1 MTAPVTANDP
11 SQAFNQ
17 TYNSIQSGGVQVK
30 QVPVFDDNTGAESM
44 QTVLVDSKGNQLPA
58 DAVVQ
63 GPNGQY
69 QVQIGSAGGTIHT
82 TVNVDP
88 KTGVVAPVTDYNAQV
103 GYSGGSPGSFLAS
116 TTNAV
121 NQMVA
126 GVPMLNAIPGVSAAV
141 AGLNAVNSIAK
152 GKIDTST
159 ILNTLTAASGLGS
172 NLGLD
177 PSTISNVK
185 TAKDVVS
192 GVNAV
197 QNGNLAGA
205 LSSLN
210 NLTNILPAG
219 SSQIGN
225 VVSGIAAL
233 KKNDLAGALS
243 SLSSLTDSPDLKVSA
258 EAANVIKQISP
269 MVKGIASPATQ
280 PAASQPASAQPA
292 AQSAQSASSSS
303 TQAQP
308 SVVSGI
314 ASPQTTQTVAGPIVT
329 YDMEG
334 VYNPFVTNTAQTAK
348 MAAKGGSIGLPSL
361 LRS

>member
-159 ILNTLTAASGLGS
+159 ILNGLTAASGLGS

-210 NLTNILPAG
+210 NLANILPAG

-243 SLSSLTDSPDLKVSA
+243 SLSSLTDSPDLKVAA
-258 EAANVIKQISP
+258 EAANVVKQISP

-280 PAASQPASAQPA
+280 PAIQPASAQ
-292 AQSAQSASSSS
+292 SAVPSS

-348 MAAKGGSIGLPSL
+348 MSAKGGSIGLPSL
-361 LRS
+361 LRGR

>member
-30 QVPVFDDNTGAESM
+30 QVTVADSETGSDSVKN
-44 QTVLVDSKGNQLPA
+44 VLVDSKGNQLPA

-103 GYSGGSPGSFLAS
+103 GYTGGSPGGFLAN

-121 NQMVA
+121 NQMVT

-152 GKIDTST
+152 GKIDAST
-159 ILNTLTAASGLGS
+159 ILNTLTAASGFSG

-177 PSTISNVK
+177 PSTISNIK
-185 TAKDVVS
+185 TAKDVAT

-197 QNGNLAGA
+197 QKGNLAGA

-243 SLSSLTDSPDLKVSA
+243 SLSSLTDSPDLKVAA

-280 PAASQPASAQPA
+280 PAIQPASAQ
-292 AQSAQSASSSS
+292 SAVPSS

-348 MAAKGGSIGLPSL
+348 MSAKGGSIGLPSL
-361 LRS
+361 LRSQ

>member
-210 NLTNILPAG
+210 NLANILPTG

-280 PAASQPASAQPA
+280 PAST
-292 AQSAQSASSSS
+292 QSAQSAVPSS

-348 MAAKGGSIGLPSL
+348 MSSKGGSIGLPSL

>member
-210 NLTNILPAG
+210 NLANILPAG

-243 SLSSLTDSPDLKVSA
+243 SLSSLTDSPDLKVAA

-269 MVKGIASPATQ
+269 MVKGIASPAIQTTTQ
-280 PAASQPASAQPA
+280 PAT
-292 AQSAQSASSSS
+292 QSAQSAVPSS

-348 MAAKGGSIGLPSL
+348 MSSKGGSIGLPSL

>member
-1 MTAPVTANDP
+1 MTAPATANDP

-126 GVPMLNAIPGVSAAV
+126 GVPMLNVIPGVSTAV
-141 AGLNAVNSIAK
+141 AALNAVNSLAK

-159 ILNTLTAASGLGS
+159 ILNGLTAASGLGS

-197 QNGNLAGA
+197 QKGNLAGA

-210 NLTNILPAG
+210 NLTDILPAG

-243 SLSSLTDSPDLKVSA
+243 SLSSLTNSPDLKVAA
-258 EAANVIKQISP
+258 EAANAIKQISP
-269 MVKGIASPATQ
+269 MVKGIASPA
-280 PAASQPASAQPA
+280 SAQPA
-292 AQSAQSASSSS
+292 IQPASTQSAQSAVPSS

-329 YDMEG
+329 YDMED

-361 LRS
+361 LRGR

>member
-1 MTAPVTANDP
+1 MTAPANDP
-11 SQAFNQ
+11 SQAFDQ

-210 NLTNILPAG
+210 NLANILPAG

-243 SLSSLTDSPDLKVSA
+243 SLSSLTDSPDLKVAA
-258 EAANVIKQISP
+258 EASNAIKQISP
-269 MVKGIASPATQ
+269 IVKGIASPATQ
-280 PAASQPASAQPA
+280 TTTQPAST
-292 AQSAQSASSSS
+292 QSAVPSS

-348 MAAKGGSIGLPSL
+348 MSSKGGSIGLPSL

>member
-103 GYSGGSPGSFLAS
+103 GYTGGSPGSFLAS

-159 ILNTLTAASGLGS
+159 ILNGLTAASGLGS

-210 NLTNILPAG
+210 NLANILPAG

-243 SLSSLTDSPDLKVSA
+243 SLSSLTDSPDLKVAA

-280 PAASQPASAQPA
+280 PAIQPAST
-292 AQSAQSASSSS
+292 QSAVPSS

-348 MAAKGGSIGLPSL
+348 MSAKGGSIGLPSL

>member
-210 NLTNILPAG
+210 NLANILPAG

-243 SLSSLTDSPDLKVSA
+243 SLSSLTDSPDLKVA
-258 EAANVIKQISP
+258 AGAANVIKQISP

-280 PAASQPASAQPA
+280 PAATQPAST
-292 AQSAQSASSSS
+292 QSAQSAVPSS

-348 MAAKGGSIGLPSL
+348 MSSKGGSIGLPSL

>member
-210 NLTNILPAG
+210 NLANILPAG

-243 SLSSLTDSPDLKVSA
+243 SLSSLTDSPDLKVAA
-258 EAANVIKQISP
+258 EAANAIKQISP
-269 MVKGIASPATQ
+269 IVKGIASPATQ
-280 PAASQPASAQPA
+280 PAATQPAST
-292 AQSAQSASSSS
+292 QSAQSAVPSS

-348 MAAKGGSIGLPSL
+348 MSSKGGSIGLPSL

>member
-159 ILNTLTAASGLGS
+159 ILNTLTAASGLGN

-210 NLTNILPAG
+210 NLANILPAG

-243 SLSSLTDSPDLKVSA
+243 SLSSLTDSPDLKVAA

-269 MVKGIASPATQ
+269 MVKGIASPAIQTTTQ
-280 PAASQPASAQPA
+280 PAT
-292 AQSAQSASSSS
+292 QSAQSAVPSS

-348 MAAKGGSIGLPSL
+348 MSSKGGSIGLPSL

>member
-210 NLTNILPAG
+210 NLANILPAG

-243 SLSSLTDSPDLKVSA
+243 SLSSLTDSPDLKVAA
-258 EAANVIKQISP
+258 EAANAIKQISP

-280 PAASQPASAQPA
+280 TTTQPAST
-292 AQSAQSASSSS
+292 QSAVPSS

-348 MAAKGGSIGLPSL
+348 MSSKGGSIGLPSL

>member
-159 ILNTLTAASGLGS
+159 ILNGLTAASGLGS

-210 NLTNILPAG
+210 NLANILPAG

-243 SLSSLTDSPDLKVSA
+243 SLSSLTDSPDLKVAA
-258 EAANVIKQISP
+258 EASNAIKQISP
-269 MVKGIASPATQ
+269 IVKGIASPATQ
-280 PAASQPASAQPA
+280 TTTQPAST
-292 AQSAQSASSSS
+292 QSAVPSS

-348 MAAKGGSIGLPSL
+348 MSSKGGSIGLPSL

>member
-210 NLTNILPAG
+210 NLANILPAG

-258 EAANVIKQISP
+258 EAANAIKQISP

-280 PAASQPASAQPA
+280 TTTQPAT
-292 AQSAQSASSSS
+292 QSAQSAVPSS

-334 VYNPFVTNTAQTAK
+334 VYNPFVTNTVQTAK
-348 MAAKGGSIGLPSL
+348 MSSKGGSIGLPSL

>member
-11 SQAFNQ
+11 SQAFDQ

-30 QVPVFDDNTGAESM
+30 QVPVFDDNGAESM

-197 QNGNLAGA
+197 QKGNLVGA

-210 NLTNILPAG
+210 NLANILPAG

-243 SLSSLTDSPDLKVSA
+243 SLSSLTNSPDLKVSA
-258 EAANVIKQISP
+258 EAANVVKQISP
-269 MVKGIASPATQ
+269 MVKGIASPATASPATQ
-280 PAASQPASAQPA
+280 PAASQPAT
-292 AQSAQSASSSS
+292 QSAQSAVPSS

-348 MAAKGGSIGLPSL
+348 MSAKGGSIGLPSL

>member
-103 GYSGGSPGSFLAS
+103 GYTGGSPGSFLAS

-141 AGLNAVNSIAK
+141 AGLNAVNSLAK

-210 NLTNILPAG
+210 NLANILPAG

-243 SLSSLTDSPDLKVSA
+243 SLSSLTDSPDLKVAA
-258 EAANVIKQISP
+258 EAANAIKQISP
-269 MVKGIASPATQ
+269 IVKGIASPATQ
-280 PAASQPASAQPA
+280 PAASQPAST
-292 AQSAQSASSSS
+292 QSAQSAVPSS

-334 VYNPFVTNTAQTAK
+334 VYNPFVTNTVQTAK
-348 MAAKGGSIGLPSL
+348 MSSKGGSIGLPSL

>member
-141 AGLNAVNSIAK
+141 AGLNAVNSLAK

-197 QNGNLAGA
+197 QKGNLAGA

-243 SLSSLTDSPDLKVSA
+243 SLSSLTNSPDLKVAA
-258 EAANVIKQISP
+258 EATNVIKQISP

-280 PAASQPASAQPA
+280 PAIQPAST
-292 AQSAQSASSSS
+292 QSAQSAVPSS

-329 YDMEG
+329 YDMED

-348 MAAKGGSIGLPSL
+348 MSSKGGSIGLPSL

>member
-210 NLTNILPAG
+210 NLANILPAG

-243 SLSSLTDSPDLKVSA
+243 SLSSLTDSPDLKVAA
-258 EAANVIKQISP
+258 EASNAIKQISP
-269 MVKGIASPATQ
+269 IVKGIASPATQ
-280 PAASQPASAQPA
+280 TTTQPAST
-292 AQSAQSASSSS
+292 QSAVPSS

-348 MAAKGGSIGLPSL
+348 MSSKGGSIGLPSL

>member
-126 GVPMLNAIPGVSAAV
+126 GVPMLNVIPGVSAAV
-141 AGLNAVNSIAK
+141 AGLNAVNSLAK

-159 ILNTLTAASGLGS
+159 ILNGLTAASGLGS

-197 QNGNLAGA
+197 QKGNLAGA

-210 NLTNILPAG
+210 NLGNILPAG

-243 SLSSLTDSPDLKVSA
+243 SLSSLTDSPDLKVAA
-258 EAANVIKQISP
+258 EAANAIKQISP
-269 MVKGIASPATQ
+269 MVKGIASPAIQ
-280 PAASQPASAQPA
+280 PAT
-292 AQSAQSASSSS
+292 QSAQSASSSS

-334 VYNPFVTNTAQTAK
+334 VYNPFVTNTVQTAK
-348 MAAKGGSIGLPSL
+348 MSSKGGSIGLPSL

>member
-103 GYSGGSPGSFLAS
+103 GYTGGSPGSFLAS

-121 NQMVA
+121 DQMVA

-141 AGLNAVNSIAK
+141 AGLNAVNSLAK

-159 ILNTLTAASGLGS
+159 ILNTLTAASGLSGT
-172 NLGLD
+172 LGLD
-177 PSTISNVK
+177 PSTASALN
-185 TAKDVVS
+185 TAKTVAS

-197 QNGNLAGA
+197 EKGNLAGA
-205 LSSLN
+205 LTSLN
-210 NLTNILPAG
+210 GLTDILPAG

-233 KKNDLAGALS
+233 KKGDTAGALS
-243 SLSSLTDSPDLKVSA
+243 ALSSLTGDPNAQVA
-258 EAANVIKQISP
+258 AQAANIIKQISP
-269 MVKGIASPATQ
+269 VLGGIASTKSAA
-280 PAASQPASAQPA
+280 PAATAPASNV
-292 AQSAQSASSSS
+292 SASGTPASS
-303 TQAQP
+303 TTPAIT
-308 SVVSGI
+308 SGI
-314 ASPQTTQTVAGPIVT
+314 ASPQTTQTVAGPIVA

-361 LRS
+361 LRSQ

>member
-1 MTAPVTANDP
+1 MTAPANDP

-141 AGLNAVNSIAK
+141 AGLNAVNSLAK

-243 SLSSLTDSPDLKVSA
+243 SLSSLTDSPDLKVAA
-258 EAANVIKQISP
+258 EAANAIKQISP
-269 MVKGIASPATQ
+269 IVKGIASPATQ
-280 PAASQPASAQPA
+280 PAASQPAST
-292 AQSAQSASSSS
+292 QSAVPSS

-348 MAAKGGSIGLPSL
+348 MSSKGGSIGLPSL